1 MIDCFFDP
9 QHVWSFFEGQKVEW
23 KKLIWHIFAV
33 IRLHLKSYVY
43 YILAKALINKK
54 KCIHLNWASNSS
66 IGKKWF
72 LGSIANVQKL
82 CLSSD
87 SKDRDRKEKDRVK
100 DAGRGER

>member
-1 MIDCFFDP
+1 M
-9 QHVWSFFEGQKVEW
+9 K
-23 KKLIWHIFAV
+23 
-33 IRLHLKSYVY
+33 
-43 YILAKALINKK
+43 
-54 KCIHLNWASNSS
+54 
-66 IGKKWF
+66 KKWF